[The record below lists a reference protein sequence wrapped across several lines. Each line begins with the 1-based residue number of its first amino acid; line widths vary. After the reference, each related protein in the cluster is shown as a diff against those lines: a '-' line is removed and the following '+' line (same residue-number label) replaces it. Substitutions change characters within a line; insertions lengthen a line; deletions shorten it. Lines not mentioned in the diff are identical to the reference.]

1 VSVVLRPYQAE
12 DVAKVIEAH
21 KTHRR
26 VIGRKATGLGKAVE
40 LAALAQHYARFGRVM
55 VLVDVKKLVR
65 QLAHTIEWYTGT
77 APGIEMGDERAVNG
91 GTWHAPDPIVVSTV
105 QTQYSG
111 VEGYERFRQFDP
123 AEFSAVLLDEC
134 ELFLAPK
141 ARSVVDWYLN
151 GNAALVAFGCT
162 ATPMRGDGVAM
173 GNLFDHVA
181 FDRDILWGIKQG
193 YLVPAR
199 QAFVK
204 VSVDFSTLKLRKG
217 DDGESDYSDAD
228 LADKLKN
235 EKTLI
240 ELAEGIRHVCGDRR
254 TIVVCPDVASAR
266 AVAHYLEAERGG
278 CAKCVYGELG
288 DVEKDDIMDSHQRG
302 DFQYL
307 TSVMMLTKGYDDKQV
322 RAVVNCRK
330 TKSKRLYQQILGRGT
345 RPLEKT
351 VDGVETAEG
360 RRAAIAASAKPDMVM
375 VNMVGV
381 SERVRDVTLV
391 DILGVGEN
399 QAVIDRA
406 KEIVEETGADTE
418 EAIAQAE
425 EEQELER
432 EAEKV
437 RAQVEAAKEE
447 QAQAIEF
454 DRRLRRMVDVK
465 ADVEVE
471 YRDDL
476 SGGGGMTSSPEER
489 LPAGQMRILRN
500 LGKLTDAEINALT
513 LPQSAD
519 LTRVLMARK
528 SLGLCSYRQGKL
540 LQRFGYAKGEIQDMT
555 AGQAREAIDAIKE
568 NGWRRPDSE
577 VLA

>member
-21 KTHRR
+21 KVHRR

-65 QLAHTIEWYTGT
+65 QLARTIEWYTGT
-77 APGIEMGDERAVNG
+77 APGVEMGDERASNG
-91 GTWHAPDPIVVSTV
+91 GTWHAPDRVVVSTV

-111 VEGYERFRQFDP
+111 VVGYERFRQFDP
-123 AEFSAVLLDEC
+123 AEFAAVLLDEC

-141 ARSVVDWYLN
+141 ARGVVNYYLA
-151 GNAALVAFGCT
+151 GNPDLKIFGCT

-173 GNLFDHVA
+173 AELFDHVA

-204 VSVDFSTLKLRKG
+204 VSIDFGTLKLRKG
-217 DDGESDYSDAD
+217 EDGEADYSDAD
-228 LADKLKN
+228 LAEKLKS
-235 EKTLI
+235 EQTLI
-240 ELAEGIRHVCGDRR
+240 ELAAGIRHVCGDRR

-266 AVAHYLEAERGG
+266 AVAHYLEGERAG

-288 DVEKDDIMDSHQRG
+288 DEEKDDVMDGHRRG
-302 DFQYL
+302 DFPYL
-307 TSVMMLTKGYDDKQV
+307 SSVMMLTKGYDDDQIEF
-322 RAVVNCRK
+322 VVNCRK
-330 TKSKRLYQQILGRGT
+330 TKSKRLYAQILGRGT
-345 RPLEKT
+345 RPLKGT
-351 VDGVETAEG
+351 VEGVETTEQ
-360 RRAAIAASAKPDMVM
+360 RRAAIAASGKPLMTM

-381 SERVRDVTLV
+381 SEHVRDVTLV
-391 DILGVGEN
+391 DILGTADN

-406 KEIVEETGADTE
+406 KEIVDETGADTD

-425 EEQELER
+425 DELALER
-432 EAEKV
+432 EAEKL

-447 QAQAIEF
+447 QAVADAFE
-454 DRRLRRMVDVK
+454 RRLRRMVDVK

-476 SGGGGMTSSPEER
+476 SGGGGVTSSPEER
-489 LPAGQMRILRN
+489 LPAGQSRILRN
-500 LGKLTDAEINALT
+500 LGKLNDQELNALS
-513 LPQSAD
+513 PQQAGE
-519 LTRVLMARK
+519 LARVLMARK
-528 SLGLCSYRQGKL
+528 SLGLCTFRQGKL
-540 LQRFGYAKGEIQDMT
+540 LQRFGYGKAEIQDMT
-555 AGQAREAIDAIKE
+555 AGQAREAIDAIKA
-568 NGWRRPDSE
+568 NGWRRPESG
-577 VLA
+577 VMA